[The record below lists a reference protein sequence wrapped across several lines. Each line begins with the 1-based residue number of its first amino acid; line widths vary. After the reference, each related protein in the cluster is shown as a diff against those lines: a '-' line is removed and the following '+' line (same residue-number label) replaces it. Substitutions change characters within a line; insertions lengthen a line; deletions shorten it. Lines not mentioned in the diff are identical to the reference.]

1 MVGKLVQIRREE
13 RGASLV
19 ELALVL
25 FLLVLLVAGIA
36 DVGRAFNSY
45 MVIVNASREGA
56 RYASRF
62 PHDDTGI
69 EGAVKAE
76 AASSSV
82 PPGDIGIAVGNLGG
96 KSGEEISVTATYD
109 FPTLFGSIL
118 GTATIPMNNTTRMVI
133 FGVGPD

>member
-1 MVGKLVQIRREE
+1 MLGTFTRIGREE

-25 FLLVLLVAGIA
+25 FLLVLLIVGIA

-62 PHDDTGI
+62 PDDGDGI
-69 EGAVKAE
+69 VGAVRAE

-82 PPGDIGIAVGNLGG
+82 PPGEIGIVIDNSGG

-118 GTATIPMNNTTRMVI
+118 GTTTIPMNNTTRMII
-133 FGVGPD
+133 FGVKHE

>member
-25 FLLVLLVAGIA
+25 FLLVLLVVGIA

-62 PHDDTGI
+62 PHDNGGI
-69 EGAVKAE
+69 TGAVRAE
-76 AASSSV
+76 AANSSV
-82 PPGDIGIAVGNLGG
+82 PPGDIGIVVDNLGG
-96 KSGEEISVTATYD
+96 KSGQEISVTATYD

-118 GTATIPMNNTTRMVI
+118 GTTTIPMNNTTRMVI
-133 FGVGPD
+133 FGVEPD